1 MIKKYSLCIAML
13 ITVFAVQI
21 QAAPQKSP
29 TETVK
34 ESVNQV
40 LKILKDDGLN
50 RNQRWEQ
57 IGKIIDD
64 RFDFRSMSQSVLAT
78 NWKRATPEERERFV
92 EYFSQYIE
100 ETYREKIEAYDDQKV
115 RFLDEKIYGKRAL
128 VKMVIVTDKNE
139 IPVDFRVKDNN
150 GEWFSYDVVIEGV
163 SLVNNYRN
171 TFSTIVKN
179 DGMDG
184 LLADIKRRVEKHKA
198 KQAES
203 TEGY

>member
-1 MIKKYSLCIAML
+1 MKKILAIIPLLLIALNMPL
-13 ITVFAVQI
+13 
-21 QAAPQKSP
+21 QAAPEKSP

-34 ESVNQV
+34 ESVQQV
-40 LKILKDDGLN
+40 LKILKDDSLS
-50 RNQRWEQ
+50 RNERWQR

-100 ETYREKIEAYDDQKV
+100 ETYREKIEKYDDQEV

-128 VKMVIVTDKNE
+128 VKMVIITEKNE
-139 IPVDFRVKDNN
+139 IPVDFRVKNN
-150 GEWFSYDVVIEGV
+150 DDEWYSYDVVIEGV

-198 KQAES
+198 NQAASGEQQ
-203 TEGY
+203 